1 MATVYP
7 GIATD
12 HNIEERRLS
21 IATEERCDNKLRTK
35 ANNVR
40 CGGGER
46 NKAAGHPRTS
56 DGNGNGDGNRWRQ
69 QMARIGWLVTSHQ
82 VAVEMGFCC
91 GELLGNGEKKLMQS
105 E

>member
-12 HNIEERRLS
+12 HNIEERHLS
-21 IATEERCDNKLRTK
+21 ITTEKRCDNKLRTK
-35 ANNVR
+35 ANNDR

-46 NKAAGHPRTS
+46 NKAAGHPSTG
-56 DGNGNGDGNRWRQ
+56 DGNGNGNRWQ
-69 QMARIGWLVTSHQ
+69 QMARIGWLVASHQ
-82 VAVEMGFCC
+82 VTVEMGFCC
-91 GELLGNGEKKLMQS
+91 GELLGNGEKKLMQL

>member
-1 MATVYP
+1 M
-7 GIATD
+7 
-12 HNIEERRLS
+12 
-21 IATEERCDNKLRTK
+21 K

-46 NKAAGHPRTS
+46 NKAASHPSTG
-56 DGNGNGDGNRWRQ
+56 DGNSNGDGNRWRQ
-69 QMARIGWLVTSHQ
+69 QMARIGWLVASHQ

-91 GELLGNGEKKLMQS
+91 GELLGNGEKKLMQL